1 MIELDPVDRIE
12 VERVAL
18 EYAEA
23 FRTADVEAA
32 TALTI
37 LPQVDCL
44 DLGSRSGIYIM
55 DGLEFGQNVAAHAN
69 ESFTQETKSV
79 VIEAMGKNAALARF
93 EAVLR
98 KPDGSEAEIE
108 WVEFLARTDAGWK
121 IWANWLGPL
130 PEGF

>member
-12 VERVAL
+12 VERVAS

-32 TALTI
+32 MALTI

-55 DGLEFGQNVAAHAN
+55 DVLEFGQNVAAHAN

-93 EAVLR
+93 GAVLR

-108 WVEFLARTDAGWK
+108 WVEFLARTNAGWK